1 MDRFPISSARLAAR
15 LALAALLAT
24 CASPA
29 MAGGPPAWTTPAA
42 MPTQPPAGG
51 PEPPPGPSPTPVPGG
66 DEEAGGDPGAQAK
79 DAPGEAAAEDEST
92 SEGGRETNPG
102 AVAFTDYRPFDLE
115 SIQPQSFDSRW
126 KGFVAGLRGLTR
138 YSLFDEAV
146 KFRLGGRFQLDTTAG
161 DGNEAFQS
169 FYGPIEA
176 DLGLRRGA
184 IFAVGRVKE
193 FNFEF
198 AFDFGVDWGVDSAW
212 IEGAEG
218 GLEVWGRHLGKLR
231 LGFMSEPFS
240 LERQTSGYNTSFLER
255 SLPVQTFSP
264 GSNIGAMV
272 HNVGERGRIAWA
284 VGLFSVGK
292 SNDQNASTSQG
303 SVTARVSWLPVYRDG
318 GRRLVHL
325 GLAASSRS
333 PTGGDLRYRSR
344 PEARYVIY
352 LANTGNFSTSRVRL
366 MGAELATVNGPLWA
380 AAEHIVSDVSADTL
394 DNPVFRGSYIQVG
407 WFITGETRPYRTN
420 SGTFDR
426 VRPLTRWAG
435 GSPFRKL
442 HSGAWEI
449 VGRVSTVDLE
459 DGLVEGGEL
468 LDFGAALNWYV
479 NATTRIGLNYIRAEP
494 KDRGSAN
501 IVVLRLQY
509 NPW

>member
-1 MDRFPISSARLAAR
+1 MDRFPTSSARLAAR
-15 LALAALLAT
+15 VAFAILLAT
-24 CASPA
+24 SASLA
-29 MAGGPPAWTTPAA
+29 VAGSPQAWPTPAA
-42 MPTQPPAGG
+42 TPTQAPADG
-51 PEPPPGPSPTPVPGG
+51 PETAPSPTPTPVPGG
-66 DEEAGGDPGAQAK
+66 DEEPGGASRQTT
-79 DAPGEAAAEDEST
+79 GEIGDTAAEVEVPPQ
-92 SEGGRETNPG
+92 EAEQTNPG

-115 SIQPQSFDSRW
+115 SIQPQSFESRW
-126 KGFVAGLRGLTR
+126 QGFVAGVRGLTR

-146 KFRLGGRFQLDTTAG
+146 KFRLGARFQVDATAG

-169 FYGPIEA
+169 FYGPIEG
-176 DLGLRRGA
+176 DLGFRRGA
-184 IFAVGRVKE
+184 IFAVGRIKE

-198 AFDFGVDWGVDSAW
+198 AFDFGIDWGVDSAW

-218 GLEVWGRHLGKLR
+218 GLEVWGHFLGKLR

-272 HNVGERGRIAWA
+272 HNVGERGRMAWA
-284 VGLFSVGK
+284 VGLFSVGR
-292 SNDQNASTSQG
+292 SNDQNASTSRG
-303 SVTARVSWLPVYRDG
+303 SATARVSWLPVFRDG

-325 GLAASSRS
+325 GMAASTRS

-344 PEARYVIY
+344 PEARSVIY
-352 LANTGNFSTSRVRL
+352 LVNTGEMSSSRVRL
-366 MGAELATVNGPLWA
+366 LGAELATVNGPLWA
-380 AAEHIVSDVSADTL
+380 AAEHILSDVSADTL
-394 DNPVFRGSYIQVG
+394 DNPVFRGSYVQVG

-426 VRPLTRWAG
+426 VRPLTKWTG
-435 GSPFRKL
+435 GSPFKKRG
-442 HSGAWEI
+442 SGAWEI
-449 VGRVSTVDLE
+449 VGRISTVDLE

-494 KDRGSAN
+494 KDRGSAD
-501 IVVLRLQY
+501 IVVLRFQY

>member
-1 MDRFPISSARLAAR
+1 MGRFPISSARLAAL
-15 LALAALLAT
+15 LAFAALLAT

-29 MAGGPPAWTTPAA
+29 MAGVLPASPMPAA
-42 MPTQPPAGG
+42 TPTQSPADG
-51 PEPPPGPSPTPVPGG
+51 PEPPPEPSPIPVPGG
-66 DEEAGGDPGAQAK
+66 DEQAGDTPVEPADQSGD
-79 DAPGEAAAEDEST
+79 AAAEAEAPP
-92 SEGGRETNPG
+92 EPEETNPG

-115 SIQPQSFDSRW
+115 SIQPQSFESRW
-126 KGFVAGLRGLTR
+126 QGFVAGLRGLTR

-146 KFRLGGRFQLDTTAG
+146 KFRLGARFQLDATAG
-161 DGNEAFQS
+161 DGTEAFQS

-176 DLGLRRGA
+176 DLNLRRGA
-184 IFAVGRVKE
+184 IFAVGRIKE
-193 FNFEF
+193 FNFEL
-198 AFDFGVDWGVDSAW
+198 AFDLGVDWGVDNAW

-218 GLEVWGRHLGKLR
+218 GLEVWGRYLGKLR

-272 HNVGERGRIAWA
+272 HSVGERGRIAWA
-284 VGLFSVGK
+284 VGLFSVGR
-292 SNDQNASTSQG
+292 SNDQNASTSQA
-303 SVTARVSWLPVYRDG
+303 SLTARVSWLPVDHDG

-325 GLAASSRS
+325 GFAASSRS

-344 PEARYVIY
+344 PEARSVIY
-352 LANTGNFSTSRVRL
+352 LANTGDMSSSRVRL
-366 MGAELATVNGPLWA
+366 LGAELATVNGPLWA
-380 AAEHIVSDVSADTL
+380 AAEHILSDVSADTL

-426 VRPLTRWAG
+426 VRPLTKWAG
-435 GSPFRKL
+435 GNPFKKRGG
-442 HSGAWEI
+442 GAWEV
-449 VGRVSTVDLE
+449 VGRLSTVDLE

-468 LDFGAALNWYV
+468 LDFGAALNWYA

-494 KDRGSAN
+494 KDRGSAD
-501 IVVLRLQY
+501 IVVLRFQY

>member
-1 MDRFPISSARLAAR
+1 MDRFPTSSVRLAGR
-15 LALAALLAT
+15 LAFTVLLTT
-24 CASPA
+24 CASLA
-29 MAGGPPAWTTPAA
+29 VAGSPQASPTPAA
-42 MPTQPPAGG
+42 TPTQPSADGA
-51 PEPPPGPSPTPVPGG
+51 ETAAAPSPTPVPSG
-66 DEEAGGDPGAQAK
+66 DEEPGGDPGAQAE
-79 DAPGEAAAEDEST
+79 DAPGEAAADGEPRPER
-92 SEGGRETNPG
+92 GRETNPG

-115 SIQPQSFDSRW
+115 SIEPQSFDSRW
-126 KGFVAGLRGLTR
+126 KGFVAGLQGLTR
-138 YSLFDEAV
+138 YNLFDGAV
-146 KFRLGGRFQLDTTAG
+146 KFRLGGRFQLDATAG

-176 DLGLRRGA
+176 DLGFRRGA

-193 FNFEF
+193 FNFEV

-284 VGLFSVGK
+284 VGLFSVGR

-303 SVTARVSWLPVYRDG
+303 SVTGRVSWLPVYRDG

-325 GLAASSRS
+325 GIAASTRS

-352 LANTGNFSTSRVRL
+352 LANTGEMSTSRVRL
-366 MGAELATVNGPLWA
+366 LGAELATVNGPLWA
-380 AAEHIVSDVSADTL
+380 AAEHILSDVSADTL
-394 DNPVFRGSYIQVG
+394 ENPVFRGSYVQVG

-426 VRPLTRWAG
+426 VRPLTKWTG
-435 GSPFRKL
+435 GSPFRKR
-442 HSGAWEI
+442 HGGAWEI
-449 VGRVSTVDLE
+449 VGRISTVDLE

-501 IVVLRLQY
+501 IVVLRFQY